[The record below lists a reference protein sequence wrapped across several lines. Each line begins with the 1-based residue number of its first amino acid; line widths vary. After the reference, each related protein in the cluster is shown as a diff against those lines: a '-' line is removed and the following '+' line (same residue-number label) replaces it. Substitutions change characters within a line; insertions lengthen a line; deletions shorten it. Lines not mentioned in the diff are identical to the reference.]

1 MPFEMP
7 PLVAGGDIRPC
18 RFVKIS
24 TAADFTVLEADANE
38 EVFGISTNATQDAP
52 IPNADGDAA
61 EAGDQVHV
69 NQPGTFALLELG
81 SGGVTRGG
89 WLKSDA
95 DGKGVAVATT
105 GATAQFYG
113 AKALES
119 GSEGEFVKV
128 IVWPLPKIYP
138 ALA

>member
-1 MPFEMP
+1 MSFEMP
-7 PLVAGGDIRPC
+7 PFIAGGDIRPC
-18 RFVKIS
+18 RFVKVS
-24 TAADFTVLEADANE
+24 TAADFTLLECDANE

-61 EAGDQVHV
+61 EAGDQIHVH
-69 NQPGTFALLELG
+69 QPGTVCDLEIG
-81 SGGVTRGG
+81 SGGITRGA

-95 DGKGVAVATT
+95 DGKGVAAATT

-128 IVWPLPKIYP
+128 LVWPFPKIYP